1 MKYQYFSKSK
11 KIVSIEFNYRENH
24 RFFPGGSMGRM
35 IGIGKPNVLL
45 FISYCEG
52 CHYGGR
58 RVLSFTLIKF
68 DIIHMSLKIQT

>member
-11 KIVSIEFNYRENH
+11 KIVSIELNYSENH
-24 RFFPGGSMGRM
+24 RFFLGCSMGKM
-35 IGIGKPNVLL
+35 IGIGMPNVLL
-45 FISYCEG
+45 FISYSEG

-58 RVLSFTLIKF
+58 RVSSFTLIKF